1 MYIEQIGEA
10 GLIQRI
16 KNKFPT
22 NDRSIA
28 IGIGD
33 DAAIINPS
41 SRKALLF
48 STDTIRENIHFSRKY
63 CTFYDIGWK
72 SVAVSISDIAAMGGL
87 PRYLLLSIAVP
98 PKISVKEIDNLLDGV
113 ADISTKYGVSVVG
126 GNLSGSKGGVTI
138 DTTIIGEVSSGKALL
153 RSGAKVGDLI
163 YVTGVPGSSAI
174 GLSMK
179 TPSEDFMKSH
189 LRPVPRVR
197 EGIILSENK
206 LATAAIDISDGLLSD
221 LGHICERSSV
231 GARIYANLLPLPV
244 VPHTIRKRLAKA
256 PLFFALYGG
265 EDYELLFTIKG
276 KNRTKLETISKR
288 ERVKFTIIGEIV
300 PSVKGIRLVGENR
313 KETEIEPHGYDHFK
327 SGRRRLC

>member
-87 PRYLLLSIAVP
+87 PKYLLLSIAVP
-98 PKISVKEIDNLLDGV
+98 PKD
-113 ADISTKYGVSVVG
+113 
-126 GNLSGSKGGVTI
+126 
-138 DTTIIGEVSSGKALL
+138 
-153 RSGAKVGDLI
+153 
-163 YVTGVPGSSAI
+163 
-174 GLSMK
+174 
-179 TPSEDFMKSH
+179 
-189 LRPVPRVR
+189 
-197 EGIILSENK
+197 
-206 LATAAIDISDGLLSD
+206 
-221 LGHICERSSV
+221 
-231 GARIYANLLPLPV
+231 
-244 VPHTIRKRLAKA
+244 IRKRDRQIA
-256 PLFFALYGG
+256 
-265 EDYELLFTIKG
+265 
-276 KNRTKLETISKR
+276 
-288 ERVKFTIIGEIV
+288 
-300 PSVKGIRLVGENR
+300 
-313 KETEIEPHGYDHFK
+313 
-327 SGRRRLC
+327 